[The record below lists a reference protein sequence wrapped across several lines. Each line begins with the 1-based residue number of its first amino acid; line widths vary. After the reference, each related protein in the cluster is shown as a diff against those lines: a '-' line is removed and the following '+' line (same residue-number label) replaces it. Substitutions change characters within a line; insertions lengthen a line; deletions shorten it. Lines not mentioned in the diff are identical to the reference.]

1 MHHQVEERNKA
12 TKTPENH
19 HTENNKTH
27 TKTKQKQKQ
36 ANKTQKPQQRGD
48 ATGTS

>member
-1 MHHQVEERNKA
+1 MHHQVEKRNKA
-12 TKTPENH
+12 TKTQENH

-27 TKTKQKQKQ
+27 TKTTQKQNQ

-48 ATGTS
+48 ATGSS